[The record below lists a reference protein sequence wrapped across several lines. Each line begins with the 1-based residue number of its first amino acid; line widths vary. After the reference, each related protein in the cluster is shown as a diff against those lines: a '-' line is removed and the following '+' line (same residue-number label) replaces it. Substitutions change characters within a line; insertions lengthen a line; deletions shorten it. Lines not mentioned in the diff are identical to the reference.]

1 MSPKARLAR
10 YALWMLRDYAMER
23 AFSTALITILMVTPA
38 VMSARQTFGTEW
50 GRTGGR
56 LVSVELLGSLLLVFA
71 GAATLFAING
81 ISSLDRKFGYFRLL
95 FAKPLSIPRY
105 YAILF
110 LVHGAG
116 VMAILGALYALWAA
130 DAGARMPSGAFLY
143 VAIVY
148 VLLGGIGF
156 LFSAM
161 TQADG
166 LLVVAVWAGSTL
178 LRGWY
183 AGRNGVAGAIVTVL
197 PPVERLGELRR
208 ALLDNTGADPSLVAW
223 YVGYG
228 ALCFG
233 LGLLI
238 LHRRSYTQ

>member
-1 MSPKARLAR
+1 MKARLAR
-10 YALWMLRDYAMER
+10 YTWWMLRDYAMER
-23 AFSTALITILMVTPA
+23 ALSTALITVLMVTPA
-38 VMSARQTFGTEW
+38 VVSARQTFGAAW
-50 GRTGGR
+50 GKTGGP

-81 ISSLDRKFGYFRLL
+81 ISSLDRKFGYFRFL

-105 YAILF
+105 YAVLF

-116 VMAILGALYALWAA
+116 VLLILGTLYALWAL
-130 DAGARMPSGAFLY
+130 DAGARMPPGAFLY

-148 VLLGGIGF
+148 ALLGGIGF
-156 LFSAM
+156 FFSAM

-183 AGRNGVAGAIVTVL
+183 AGRDGITGAIVTVL

-208 ALLDNTGADPSLVAW
+208 SLLDGSGADPTLVAW

-228 ALCFG
+228 AVCFV
-233 LGLLI
+233 LGLVI